1 MSKGLENLKKYRI
14 ILASQ
19 STRRQKLLKGL
30 GIKFNIFTKKNIVEN
45 IPENLPL
52 DEVAGY
58 LADYKSKAYENE
70 LSGNKLL
77 ITADTV
83 VILENEI
90 LGKPKSLKEAKSM
103 LRRMSGKKHSV
114 VTGVSIRSKYKQEV
128 FSVTTDVY
136 FKELYDEE
144 IDYYVDNFKPVDKAG
159 AYGIQ
164 EWIGYIAVEKIEGSY
179 FNVMGLPVHELY
191 RKLIEFVTISDN

>member
-19 STRRQKLLKGL
+19 SIRRQQLLKGL
-30 GIKFNIFTKKNIVEN
+30 GIRFNIFTKKNIVEN
-45 IPENLPL
+45 IPEALPI
-52 DEVAGY
+52 DKVAGY

-70 LSGNKLL
+70 LGGNKLL

-90 LGKPKSLKEAKSM
+90 LGKPKSLNEAKAM
-103 LRRMSGKKHSV
+103 LRRLSGKKHSV
-114 VTGVSIRSKYKQEV
+114 VTGVSVRSKYKQDV

-191 RKLIEFVTISDN
+191 RKLIEFVTVSSD